1 MTEKRAML
9 IWRIGKIATSS
20 VTVEEADTWEQACRK
35 AGWEPEDCEVADI
48 TESVRV
54 LVEGGQGRPDILGRE
69 LWLTARSPRW

>member
-48 TESVRV
+48 TESLRV
-54 LVEGGQGRPDILGRE
+54 LVAGGDLQIIKGTPIFNLQRGK
-69 LWLTARSPRW
+69 A

>member
-1 MTEKRAML
+1 ML

-54 LVEGGQGRPDILGRE
+54 LVASSDLKVVKGDPIF
-69 LWLTARSPRW
+69 